1 MKILALNTVTSKLSV
16 ALDKDGEIYSYSDAE
31 SNHAHSVKIMGAID
45 DVLKRARVSLNDIDV
60 FSAVIGPGSFT
71 GIRIGVSVIN
81 AFALAMNKPAIA
93 VTIFDTVKYNGQRRL
108 VMFNA
113 RHNNF
118 YVARSE
124 GMRKE
129 LLGVLTADE
138 LNGYKE
144 DKTIIDENYIPDPQD
159 LIDAVK
165 YRTDNNEYDFAPL
178 YMRETE
184 AERKCK

>member
-16 ALDKDGEIYSYSDAE
+16 VLDKDGEIYSYSDAE

-45 DVLKRARVSLNDIDV
+45 DVLSRAQVSLNDIDV

-81 AFALAMNKPAIA
+81 AFTLALNKPAIA
-93 VTIFDTVKYNGQRRL
+93 VTIFDTVKYNEQRRL
-108 VMFNA
+108 IMFDA
-113 RHNNF
+113 RHDNF
-118 YVARSE
+118 YVARSD

-129 LLGVLTADE
+129 LIGVLNAHE
-138 LNGYKE
+138 LNEYDEEKV
-144 DKTIIDENYIPDPQD
+144 IIDENYISEPQD
-159 LIDAVK
+159 LINAVK
-165 YRTDNNEYDFAPL
+165 YRFDNNEYDFAPL

>member
-16 ALDKDGEIYSYSDAE
+16 VLDNDGEIYSYSDAE

-45 DVLKRARVSLNDIDV
+45 DVIKRAQISLDDIDV

-81 AFALAMNKPAIA
+81 AFALALKKPAVA
-93 VTIFDTVKYNGQRRL
+93 VTIFDTVKYNEQRKL
-108 VMFNA
+108 IMFDA
-113 RHNNF
+113 RHNNY

-124 GMRKE
+124 GTHKE

-138 LNGYKE
+138 LNGYGEEKV
-144 DKTIIDENYIPDPQD
+144 IIDENYIPEPQD
-159 LIDAVK
+159 LINAVK
-165 YRTDNNEYDFAPL
+165 YRIDNNEYNFAPL